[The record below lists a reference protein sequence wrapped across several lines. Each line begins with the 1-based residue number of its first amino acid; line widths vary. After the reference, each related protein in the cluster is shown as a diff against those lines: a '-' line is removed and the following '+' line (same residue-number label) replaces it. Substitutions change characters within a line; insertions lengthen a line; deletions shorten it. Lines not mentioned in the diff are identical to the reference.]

1 MIYTGQVYKFV
12 GIRGVIRPDAFGQT
26 RIDVL
31 FDKNKESLKLGDRVE
46 YEQLTKNNRR
56 YAKNIKKIG

>member
-12 GIRGVIRPDAFGQT
+12 GIKGVIRPDAFGQT

-31 FDKNKESLKLGDRVE
+31 FDKNKESLKIGDRVE

>member
-12 GIRGVIRPDAFGQT
+12 GIKGVIRPDAFGQT

-31 FDKNKESLKLGDRVE
+31 FDKNKESFKIGDRVE

>member
-12 GIRGVIRPDAFGQT
+12 GTKGVIRPDAFGQT
-26 RIDVL
+26 RVDVL
-31 FDKNKESLKLGDRVE
+31 FEKDKESLKIGDRVE